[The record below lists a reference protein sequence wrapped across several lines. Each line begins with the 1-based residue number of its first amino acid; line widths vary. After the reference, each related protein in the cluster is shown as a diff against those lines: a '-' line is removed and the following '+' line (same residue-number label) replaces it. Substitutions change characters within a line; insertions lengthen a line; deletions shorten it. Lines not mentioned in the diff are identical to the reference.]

1 MELIFIPEEIW
12 LIIINYMDTS
22 SFYNTIEALR
32 GIYPE
37 LADKLMLYICNY
49 VIREYPK
56 IHLINH
62 LYSNTNFFRIKKN
75 YLQFRD
81 IYTNRY
87 FYFFTKYGIKV
98 GSLKT
103 EYTSEYYRRHV
114 LSLIEK
120 EKDKNTF
127 KNLTTTTSGV
137 YNLQNNELLNYTTF
151 KYKKIK
157 LNTEDIFNY
166 TCNPCH
172 MEYQQLVQSLCL

>member
-62 LYSNTNFFRIKKN
+62 LYSNTNFFRIKK
-75 YLQFRD
+75 
-81 IYTNRY
+81 I
-87 FYFFTKYGIKV
+87 I
-98 GSLKT
+98 
-103 EYTSEYYRRHV
+103 
-114 LSLIEK
+114 
-120 EKDKNTF
+120 
-127 KNLTTTTSGV
+127 
-137 YNLQNNELLNYTTF
+137 YNLEIFILIGIFIFLQN
-151 KYKKIK
+151 
-157 LNTEDIFNY
+157 
-166 TCNPCH
+166 
-172 MEYQQLVQSLCL
+172 ME